1 MYFSLQIIDSLPQK
15 ICYCFLRLAVLNSFW
30 SLSAG
35 WASTIYWL
43 LGHIYFDGG
52 LVSLLGFTRVKWSG
66 CTIVHEAAW
75 DGISRVV
82 SVVHRCLSKMALCLE
97 KKISQKILLFA
108 VWMDSDWWGGIN
120 TFFIPIV
127 NFLLSLFFPLLFS
140 LWGPCCRQ
148 QTNRWIPFSSS
159 SCFHFS
165 QIIRRRRWP
174 RSLKLMALSI
184 KHTRSY
190 FRPKLDLPSRN
201 VCVFFVR
208 LLFPLRK
215 EEEKIK

>member
-1 MYFSLQIIDSLPQK
+1 
-15 ICYCFLRLAVLNSFW
+15 
-30 SLSAG
+30 
-35 WASTIYWL
+35 

-66 CTIVHEAAW
+66 CAAHEAAW

-140 LWGPCCRQ
+140 L
-148 QTNRWIPFSSS
+148 
-159 SCFHFS
+159 
-165 QIIRRRRWP
+165 
-174 RSLKLMALSI
+174 
-184 KHTRSY
+184 
-190 FRPKLDLPSRN
+190 
-201 VCVFFVR
+201 
-208 LLFPLRK
+208 
-215 EEEKIK
+215 